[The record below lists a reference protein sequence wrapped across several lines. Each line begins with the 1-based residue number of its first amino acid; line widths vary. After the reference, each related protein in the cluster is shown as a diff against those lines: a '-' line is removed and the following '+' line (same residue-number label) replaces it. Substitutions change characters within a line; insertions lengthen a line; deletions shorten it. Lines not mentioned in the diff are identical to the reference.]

1 MNVHAPLI
9 SEVCYVFVFRLFLS
23 MNPLHGEIS
32 RAMRNRGIEI
42 SILPE
47 VRSELLTSPMRGRG
61 SSNRP
66 VCLCV
71 CLLPF

>member
-1 MNVHAPLI
+1 MF
-9 SEVCYVFVFRLFLS
+9 FVFRLFLS

-47 VRSELLTSPMRGRG
+47 VRGKE
-61 SSNRP
+61 
-66 VCLCV
+66 
-71 CLLPF
+71 